1 MAYIERS
8 FPLKHLGPTIK
19 SAANSKADVYQ
30 MHRWWARRPGP
41 QVRSILQ
48 LMFWDGQFNE
58 STYTPIDHYIN
69 YNDLKGKVILDPFM
83 GGGSTIVEGMKLN
96 AKMIGVD
103 VNPVAWF
110 VTKKETDWIDPKIV
124 EAEFERIKEDVG
136 NHLLSLYK
144 TQCPHCQQEADIMY
158 IFWAKIGKCE
168 NCGTSQPLF
177 NNYVL
182 TKFKEAGEQGHYI
195 YCPKCKAV
203 YFTTQD
209 PSTATCPECGHEYDA
224 TEGNNSRGKCICES
238 CGFKNKTMDAV
249 KNHSV
254 PPEHVM
260 YALEYY
266 CPHCESK
273 AFKKIGQQELD
284 SYAESLDI
292 FEGLSEEHTALI
304 PEQKVPLGDKTKE
317 LTNYGYYYFMDMFNK
332 RQLYCAVVLYKRILE
347 IEDQNLR
354 EFFILIHNQAL
365 DSYNEFCHFDSSS
378 AGIKGVFSKHAFPP
392 KINPIENN
400 YFGVKYGTG
409 TFRNY
414 VKKILGGMN
423 TESYKQIRYMDLK
436 KAKPD
441 KIMPDFIKGKENT
454 IKPFLICTSGEDLYQ
469 IQNKSVD
476 AIFTDP
482 PYYDNVM
489 YSELSD
495 FYYVWLKK
503 ALEREYPKEFSN
515 AYSPKTTE
523 IVVNKTRKVGKAQFT
538 KMLTNVFKE
547 TNRVLKDDGLAVV
560 IYNHKSTDGWSAIIK
575 TLLDASFEVK
585 AVYPMLAE
593 STGSLH
599 RASGNIKYNM
609 TIVLRKRL
617 EETTPISWRIVE
629 QEVFDSVKKQ
639 IIELNEQGLSETDIS
654 VIVMGKALEIF
665 SKYYPKMVDN
675 DQFIDVDE
683 GLELLRAIVDYS
695 NNEYLSQLIPE
706 GIDKFDEFYLRH
718 LYGRKEIGSDELNLF
733 LRTANL
739 PVDDLMKREL
749 IQNASKGRREYLV
762 LDFDQR
768 AKILNHNSTVL
779 DKVQYLARLFTED
792 KSIDKALR
800 EFEPDEIGKAV
811 DLCAFFENR
820 APSKKI
826 IELFAY
832 CKEKIENVG
841 KTQQKMF

>member
-1 MAYIERS
+1 LY
-8 FPLKHLGPTIK
+8 
-19 SAANSKADVYQ
+19 SAA
-30 MHRWWARRPGP
+30 
-41 QVRSILQ
+41 
-48 LMFWDGQFNE
+48 
-58 STYTPIDHYIN
+58 
-69 YNDLKGKVILDPFM
+69 
-83 GGGSTIVEGMKLN
+83 
-96 AKMIGVD
+96 
-103 VNPVAWF
+103 
-110 VTKKETDWIDPKIV
+110 
-124 EAEFERIKEDVG
+124 
-136 NHLLSLYK
+136 
-144 TQCPHCQQEADIMY
+144 
-158 IFWAKIGKCE
+158 
-168 NCGTSQPLF
+168 
-177 NNYVL
+177 
-182 TKFKEAGEQGHYI
+182 
-195 YCPKCKAV
+195 
-203 YFTTQD
+203 
-209 PSTATCPECGHEYDA
+209 
-224 TEGNNSRGKCICES
+224 
-238 CGFKNKTMDAV
+238 
-249 KNHSV
+249 
-254 PPEHVM
+254 
-260 YALEYY
+260 
-266 CPHCESK
+266 
-273 AFKKIGQQELD
+273 
-284 SYAESLDI
+284 
-292 FEGLSEEHTALI
+292 
-304 PEQKVPLGDKTKE
+304 
-317 LTNYGYYYFMDMFNK
+317 
-332 RQLYCAVVLYKRILE
+332 VLYKRILE

-365 DSYNEFCHFDSSS
+365 ETYNEFCAYDISRGH
-378 AGIKGVFSKHAFPP
+378 INTLFSNHAYHP
-392 KINPIENN
+392 KNNPVENN
-400 YFGVKYGTG
+400 FFGVDFGRG
-409 TFRNY
+409 TFIKYLKKLYKFLEPDKFNAVKYKLSYKSSTEREIP
-414 VKKILGGMN
+414 KKIF
-423 TESYKQIRYMDLK
+423 D
-436 KAKPD
+436 
-441 KIMPDFIKGKENT
+441 KENQP
-454 IKPFLICTSGEDLYQ
+454 KLFCLSGEDLYQ

>member
-365 DSYNEFCHFDSSS
+365 EANNLFCLFNVS
-378 AGIKGVFSKHAFPP
+378 ANKLEGSFGTHAFHP
-392 KINPIENN
+392 KPDPVENN
-400 YFGVKYGTG
+400 FFGVKFGRG
-409 TFRNY
+409 TFEKYKNKLLKVLDLNTFHIIKY
-414 VKKILGGMN
+414 KNIKSNSTEKILPKMF
-423 TESYKQIRYMDLK
+423 TEKINVSRPILK
-436 KAKPD
+436 
-441 KIMPDFIKGKENT
+441 
-454 IKPFLICTSGEDLYQ
+454 CTSSEDLYQ
-469 IQNKSVD
+469 IDDKSVD
-476 AIFTDP
+476 AVFTDP

-495 FYYVWLKK
+495 FYYIWLKSG
-503 ALEREYPKEFSN
+503 LEKDYQKEFEN

-585 AVYPMLAE
+585 AVYPMMAE
-593 STGSLH
+593 SKTGNHS
-599 RASGNIKYNM
+599 SVGNIKYNM

-617 EETTPISWRIVE
+617 KETTPISWRIVE